1 MSLRS
6 LLDPGDWLAMKP
18 QIDPSATPIEFRFSP
33 APAEVKLRVWLGLIV
48 LAAVSVA
55 VYFLRGDMVAV
66 LVSCGFGLLGLLNLA
81 YGILQS
87 RFSMSMVIS
96 SSEVA
101 FDATTLFGR
110 RSFRERLNA
119 YRGILLREEE
129 LSDNGPG
136 KTRLMKRYYI
146 VELLHGDASRT
157 LPLHVCEG
165 GAPARD
171 IQQAFARRF
180 NLPPLV
186 PDVSPSG
193 TIAAGLAVRA
203 PDPGP
208 PPPGVIVRE
217 VNGITYLAIERG
229 RKGKIAGFLLW
240 LFLPVAAGGFVYQID
255 PESAPLAAAMVVGLV
270 LLLLGIGSFVNR
282 KRDKF
287 PLGVCI
293 GAGDLWIGDP
303 EVPPRMTI
311 PLSAIEQVTVD
322 RHSGY
327 VSGGAR
333 PGVRLVV
340 DGGGRR
346 LEFLRGHSDLVK
358 VEWVRNHLLYRLSAQ
373 NSHGTLTTR
382 PT

>member
-1 MSLRS
+1 
-6 LLDPGDWLAMKP
+6 MKP
-18 QIDPSATPIEFRFSP
+18 RIDPAATPIEFRFSP
-33 APAEVKLRVWLGLIV
+33 PLAEVKLRVWLGLIV

-55 VYFLRGDMVAV
+55 IYFLRGDTFAV
-66 LVSCGFGLLGLLNLA
+66 FVSLGFGLFGLLNLV

-87 RFSMSMVIS
+87 RFSMSMTIS
-96 SSEVA
+96 GSEVA

-129 LSDNGPG
+129 LADDGPG
-136 KTRLMKRYYI
+136 KTRFPKRYHI
-146 VELLHGDASRT
+146 VELLHADASKT

-165 GAPARD
+165 GAPPRD

-186 PDVSPSG
+186 PDVFASG
-193 TIAAGLAVRA
+193 TIAAGLGVPA

-217 VNGITYLAIERG
+217 VNGITYLTIERG
-229 RKGKIAGFLLW
+229 WKGKIAGFLLW
-240 LFLPVAAGGFVYQID
+240 LFLPVAAGGLVYQID
-255 PESAPLAAAMVVGLV
+255 PASAPLAAAMVAGLV
-270 LLLLGIGSFVNR
+270 LLLLGIGGLMNR

-293 GAGDLWIGDP
+293 GAGDLWIGNP
-303 EVPPRMTI
+303 ESPSRMSI

-322 RHSGY
+322 RQRAY
-327 VSGGAR
+327 VSESAR
-333 PGVRLVV
+333 SCVRLVV
-340 DGGGRR
+340 EGGGRR
-346 LEFLRGHSDLVK
+346 LEFLRGQIDRMR
-358 VEWVRNHLLYRLSAQ
+358 VEWVRNQLLYWLSKR
-373 NSHGTLTTR
+373 G
-382 PT
+382 